1 MSHKYVEDVYRGR
14 IYATDFTAIV
24 FSPID
29 GFLTAR
35 QIKQTDIGILNM
47 YISLTISPPHIN
59 LCDKNSKEQSIKENN
74 VKQSVECL

>member
-1 MSHKYVEDVYRGR
+1 MWRMYIEGEYTLP
-14 IYATDFTAIV
+14 IFTAIV

-59 LCDKNSKEQSIKENN
+59 LCDKIQKNKALKKIM
-74 VKQSVECL
+74 

>member
-1 MSHKYVEDVYRGR
+1 MWRMYIEGEYTLP
-14 IYATDFTAIV
+14 IFTAIV

-35 QIKQTDIGILNM
+35 QIKQTDIGILKM

-74 VKQSVECL
+74 VKTIS

>member
-1 MSHKYVEDVYRGR
+1 MWRMYIEGEYTLP
-14 IYATDFTAIV
+14 IFTAIV

-47 YISLTISPPHIN
+47 YISLTFWGARGGGGGWGGWGG
-59 LCDKNSKEQSIKENN
+59 
-74 VKQSVECL
+74 VKF

>member
-1 MSHKYVEDVYRGR
+1 MWRMYIEGEYTLP
-14 IYATDFTAIV
+14 IFTAIV

-47 YISLTISPPHIN
+47 YISLTISPPPPY
-59 LCDKNSKEQSIKENN
+59 KFM
-74 VKQSVECL
+74 

>member
-1 MSHKYVEDVYRGR
+1 MWRMYIEGEYTLP
-14 IYATDFTAIV
+14 IFTAIV

-47 YISLTISPPHIN
+47 YISLTISPPHLY
-59 LCDKNSKEQSIKENN
+59 LCDKNSKEQSIKENYVN
-74 VKQSVECL
+74 TIS

>member
-1 MSHKYVEDVYRGR
+1 MWRMYIEGEYTLP
-14 IYATDFTAIV
+14 IFTAIV

-47 YISLTISPPHIN
+47 YISLTIFPPPHIN

-74 VKQSVECL
+74 VKTIS